1 MKKNIAHQLYSLLTI
16 AALLV
21 LSSCT
26 HKKNIDKKSLYITPE
41 PIESSSITENPPP
54 ITIWIHGTVFFKK
67 PPLFEQFHKT
77 PTLIL
82 ASLLPEK
89 GRFHR
94 IADTIVQQDQE
105 HFSIDEFYIFCWSG
119 HFSIRERKAAAEK
132 LYTEIIAL
140 TQQYEEKYH
149 QYPTIRI
156 IAHSHGGNLAL
167 HMAKIKTVTSPLTI
181 KSLIL
186 LACPVQEKTMHLI
199 DTPMFQ
205 RIYSLYSSFD
215 FVQILAPQLRRSD
228 LTKQPYFAKA
238 SKDKQKKRS
247 YKIPAFSSR
256 LFPQHPHVIQ
266 AKIKVNNFP
275 ITHTRFATTGFAEML
290 PKILY
295 KLDSW
300 DAADQKQHILHKYKL
315 LCIYKKKNLK
325 TT

>member
-1 MKKNIAHQLYSLLTI
+1 MKKNIAHQSYSLLII
-16 AALLV
+16 ASLT

-26 HKKNIDKKSLYITPE
+26 HRKNIDKQNLYIAPE
-41 PIESSSITENPPP
+41 PIELITHAENPPP

-67 PPLFEQFHKT
+67 PPLFERYHKN

-82 ASLLPEK
+82 ASLLPER
-89 GRFHR
+89 GRFRR
-94 IADTIVQQDQE
+94 IANTIVQHDPE
-105 HFSIDEFYIFCWSG
+105 HFSLEEFYIFCWSG

-132 LYTEIIAL
+132 LHAEIVAL
-140 TQQYEEKYH
+140 TKHYEEKYG

-167 HMAKIKTVTSPLTI
+167 HMAKIKTATSPLTV

-215 FVQILAPQLRRSD
+215 LIQVLAPQLRRSD
-228 LTKQPYFAKA
+228 LTKKTG
-238 SKDKQKKRS
+238 KKG
-247 YKIPAFSSR
+247 YKIPTFSSR

-275 ITHTRFATTGFAEML
+275 ITHTRFATTEFTEIL
-290 PKILY
+290 PQILH

-300 DAADQKQHILHKYKL
+300 DAADHKQHMLHKYKL
-315 LCIYKKKNLK
+315 LCIYKKKERKKLLK
-325 TT
+325 NKHR